1 MRSAACDGA
10 ASYRCCAACDEWSS
24 CIQARYGVVIGPAY
38 PLALGYMRRYPLML
52 CDEVAATQQVLAAC
66 ARNNGYTLG
75 TVHIEDLLTD
85 PKAFL
90 DLVAAIN
97 LFEIPAVVIPSAAHL
112 GGPAAPESK
121 RAYFERETKARVFV
135 ADMPYCVT
143 S

>member
-1 MRSAACDGA
+1 
-10 ASYRCCAACDEWSS
+10 
-24 CIQARYGVVIGPAY
+24 VIGPAY

-52 CDEVAATQQVLAAC
+52 CDEVAATQQALAAC
-66 ARNNGYTLG
+66 ARSSGYTLG

-112 GGPAAPESK
+112 GDPTVPESK
-121 RAYFERETKARVFV
+121 RAYFERETNARVFV
-135 ADMPYCVT
+135 ADTPYCVT